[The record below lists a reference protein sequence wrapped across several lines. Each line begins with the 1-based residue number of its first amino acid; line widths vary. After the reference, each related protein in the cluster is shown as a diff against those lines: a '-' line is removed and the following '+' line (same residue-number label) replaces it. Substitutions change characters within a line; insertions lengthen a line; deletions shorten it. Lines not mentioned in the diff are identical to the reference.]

1 MPITPPP
8 PTPQPARDA
17 SRFADEAWQQ
27 WPFALWRQGFELAQQ
42 GWDAWAGA
50 LPLADAHQR
59 ELAAFAARLWLEP
72 LAPDNNP
79 YTNPLVWR
87 QTLREGG
94 ANLLRGVRYAWEDGL
109 RQCCGQPP
117 DGAERF
123 RPGHE
128 VAATPGKVVLRNA
141 LAELIQYRPTT
152 GRVRPQPIFI
162 VPAWIMKYYVLDL
175 SPHNSLIRYLVDQ
188 GYTVFCVSWKNPT
201 AADRDQG
208 MADYLRLGVR
218 EPLAAIGAIVPGAA
232 VHAVGYCLGG
242 TLLAIA
248 ASAMARDGDSRL
260 ASLSLLAAQTDF
272 SEPGRLGLFIDPFQV
287 ALLEAEMASL
297 GYFPA
302 RQMSGAFQLLRA
314 QQLLWSPMISE
325 YLLGQRRPMNDLQAR
340 NADATRMPARMHG
353 QYLRHLY
360 LDNEL
365 AAGRYCV
372 DDRPVRLHDLRLP
385 IFCVGTETDHVAPWR
400 SVYKLHGLAPAPLTF
415 VLTNGGHNAGIVSE
429 PGHPRRHFRSRLRA
443 AGEPALT
450 PDAWLASATP
460 HEGSWWPHWVAW
472 LNEQSGKPVRPPA
485 LGAARRGYPAL
496 DDAPGIYVTETRA

>member
-325 YLLGQRRPMNDLQAR
+325 YLLGQRRPMNDLQAW

-443 AGEPALT
+443 AREPALT